1 MASRFWNRGKI
12 LLIGLTLLLA
22 YLPQAAE
29 ALPAWARKYGKKCT
43 VCHVQFPKLKN
54 FGIAFKNRGYRM
66 EDEKGEYIW
75 KSKNL
80 PVGIIGSFDYTYQ
93 KTDVTG
99 TGTTRTGQINNAGVE
114 LFAGGTL
121 APRISFFVDALT
133 ADNRTLVQFDDIL
146 ADSALNIKVGDFN
159 VDNYFLSRPR
169 RLTATGYLVKTGPQA
184 PGDADVTFA
193 NQGFELNGQ
202 FLETGFRYAVGV
214 GNDADASTGVAGND
228 NHRFGNMAYVILNQ
242 SFGNHT
248 ISLQYKRDRTATNTG
263 PHAGQNIVDDTNSV
277 GGAVEIRPFK
287 KLIIDAGGYYYD
299 GGKADDFTED
309 GVIKDMKVVSGT
321 AEVIYSISKKWLAVA
336 RFDWNDTLDSNAFQE
351 QYVASLQY
359 YPASNVKL
367 NLEYTNLDISAGGST
382 GGGAAGTATTEDQ
395 KLIAAVTVGF

>member
-1 MASRFWNRGKI
+1 MMASRFWNRGKI

-66 EDEKGEYIW
+66 EDEKGEYVW

-80 PVGIIGSFDYTYQ
+80 PIGLVGSFDYTYS
-93 KTDVTG
+93 KANVAG
-99 TGTTRTGQINNAGVE
+99 TQTTRTGQVNTGTVE

-184 PGDADVTFA
+184 PGTADVTFA
-193 NQGFELNGQ
+193 NQGVELNGQ
-202 FLETGFRYAVGV
+202 FTDMGFRYALGV
-214 GNDADASTGVAGND
+214 GNDADATTGTGID
-228 NHRFGNMAYVILNQ
+228 NHRFGNMAYLILNQ
-242 SFGNHT
+242 SFGLHT
-248 ISLQYKRDRTATNTG
+248 ISLQYKRDRTTTNTG
-263 PHAGQNIVDDTNSV
+263 PHAGQNILDDTHSV
-277 GGAVEIRPFK
+277 GASAEIRPFK
-287 KLIIDAGGYYYD
+287 KLIIDAGVYYYD
-299 GGKADDFTED
+299 GGKAGDFTE
-309 GVIKDMKVVSGT
+309 GGSIKDLRVTSGT
-321 AEVIYSISKKWLAVA
+321 AEAIYSISKKWLGVA

-351 QYVASLQY
+351 QYVVSLQY
-359 YPASNVKL
+359 FPAPNVKL
-367 NLEYTNLDISAGGST
+367 NLEYTNLDISAG
-382 GGGAAGTATTEDQ
+382 AGTATTENQ
-395 KLIAAVTVGF
+395 SMIAAVTIGF